1 MAASSP
7 GGLRSSRKRALEIGT
22 DPAGFTGDVPYD
34 TQSGHPV
41 TAETPEAV
49 YEEQPPAVSSGGSA
63 PIQSNPIKLG
73 GA

>member
-1 MAASSP
+1 MA
-7 GGLRSSRKRALEIGT
+7 GDLRSPRKRALEIGT

-34 TQSGHPV
+34 TQGGHPV
-41 TAETPEAV
+41 TSELSEAV
-49 YEEQPPAVSSGGSA
+49 YEEQAPAVSAGGTT